1 MKNLLFI
8 ILSFCSTFIIYGQEE
23 SVKPTFGVELFREVK
38 LADIEKKF
46 YVNVTVELK
55 ASELV
60 DWTTG
65 VKVTVKD
72 IKGKRIY
79 KKRFKKSYLYAFS
92 DGTIQI
98 GKGNATTQLVLF
110 KSKENNEWFVGI
122 REKGI
127 Y

>member
-1 MKNLLFI
+1 MKKLLFI
-8 ILSFCSTFIIYGQEE
+8 ILSLCSTFIIYGQEE
-23 SVKPTFGVELFREVK
+23 SVIPTFGVELYREVK
-38 LADIEKKF
+38 LADIEKKI
-46 YVNVTVELK
+46 YENVTIEIN
-55 ASELV
+55 ASEFI

-72 IKGKRIY
+72 VQRKKIY

-98 GKGNATTQLVLF
+98 GKGNAITQLVLF
-110 KSKENNEWFVGI
+110 KSKENNEWFLSI
-122 REKGI
+122 RGKGI